1 MSGIL
6 INSYRYGAATD
17 ARCIMKWTTTSGSQV
32 ITLWNQQGG
41 TNNYDVDWGD
51 GSSESGITALDKPHT
66 YTSTGTYEVKIT
78 GKFAGLN
85 MQRGSATDQLALAE
99 FSNWGTS
106 EIDGCWKMF
115 YNCENMLYTA
125 TDSPDLS
132 NMQGT
137 YKTQFREMFYD
148 CQSIT
153 SLDLSEWTIPTAT
166 WTSSAYGAF
175 QNLYSCT

>member
-1 MSGIL
+1 MFPFPFGFIGS
-6 INSYRYGAATD
+6 SSAAIEE
-17 ARCIMKWTTTSGSQV
+17 RCIMKWTTTSGSQV

-51 GSSESGITALDKPHT
+51 AQTESGITALDKTHT
-66 YTSTGTYEVKIT
+66 YLNPGTYEVKIT

-106 EIDGCWKMF
+106 EIDGCYKMF

-137 YKTQFREMFYD
+137 
-148 CQSIT
+148 
-153 SLDLSEWTIPTAT
+153 
-166 WTSSAYGAF
+166 
-175 QNLYSCT
+175 